1 MSLRPLS
8 SGSRSV
14 RCAVRNPPGPR
25 ATSEWR
31 APGSPRG
38 LPAPPGPPTYDLRAA
53 VAAGVLEA
61 CLALLVRPVPEARV
75 LNLQGRDGPKIRRQI
90 RGGAR
95 PLPAAPIRASRVC
108 GRTAAGV
115 RLPLARLA
123 ASGSPGTKP
132 LKLFSARAHS
142 GRAKASAPPTRL
154 TSHSRLSFLKNSS
167 FSNLLLWSGTTRGIF
182 PPSGRGE
189 RPRSGLARA
198 AAGGLGADRLT
209 AHPRRLDSRCSLFQE
224 PARVGSRSR
233 ESEVRPSA

>member
-1 MSLRPLS
+1 MARNQEANPRRRPP
-8 SGSRSV
+8 
-14 RCAVRNPPGPR
+14 A
-25 ATSEWR
+25 
-31 APGSPRG
+31 PRG
-38 LPAPPGPPTYDLRAA
+38 SDKGKQSLWADCCRGEITPRPARRLGLPGNQAA
-53 VAAGVLEA
+53 
-61 CLALLVRPVPEARV
+61 
-75 LNLQGRDGPKIRRQI
+75 Q
-90 RGGAR
+90 
-95 PLPAAPIRASRVC
+95 
-108 GRTAAGV
+108 T
-115 RLPLARLA
+115 
-123 ASGSPGTKP
+123 
-132 LKLFSARAHS
+132 KLFSARAHS

-182 PPSGRGE
+182 PPSGRAE